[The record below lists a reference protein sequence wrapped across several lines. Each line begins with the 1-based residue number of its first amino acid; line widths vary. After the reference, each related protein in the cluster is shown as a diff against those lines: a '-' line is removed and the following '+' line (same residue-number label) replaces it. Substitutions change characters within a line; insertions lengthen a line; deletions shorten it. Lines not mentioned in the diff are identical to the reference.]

1 MANEA
6 AGRAPK
12 TALVRTTALCKRYVQ
27 RASFSRKKFAVEALS
42 GVELDVAPG
51 CLTALVGGSGSGKS
65 TLARCLAMLERPDSG
80 EIWFEGQS
88 ISLGNSLQVA
98 GLRPKIQLVFQDS
111 AGGLNPRFWAGE
123 IIGEPRKI
131 KRRKPRIHRPRRILK
146 YQLDLRP

>member
-88 ISLGNSLQVA
+88 ISLENSRQLA

-111 AGGLNPRFWAGE
+111 AGAV
-123 IIGEPRKI
+123 EPRAAAGVI
-131 KRRKPRIHRPRRILK
+131 FWVTVGN
-146 YQLDLRP
+146 YTG